1 MAASQLL
8 KYARARDDQQFGWR
22 IAAAMQVRAQEIA
35 AWDLAPA
42 SRAFTD
48 WVLKN
53 PMVPHE
59 RMTAF
64 VSTTPTIAANV
75 TVEAGTVN
83 TDGGPDD
90 DIQFVVNEVW
100 DRVADS
106 LGY

>member
-1 MAASQLL
+1 MPSNLL
-8 KYARARDDQQFGWR
+8 KYARARDDQDFGWR
-22 IAAAMQVRAQEIA
+22 IAAAMMVHAQEL
-35 AWDLAPA
+35 DTQELAPP

-59 RMTAF
+59 RVIAF
-64 VSTTPTIAANV
+64 VSTSPSIAANV
-75 TVEAGTVN
+75 TVEAGTVS
-83 TDGGPDD
+83 TAGVPDD

>member
-1 MAASQLL
+1 MPSNLL
-8 KYARARDDQQFGWR
+8 KYARARDDQDFGWR
-22 IAAAMQVRAQEIA
+22 IAAAMMVRAQEIEN
-35 AWDLAPA
+35 DELSPA

-59 RMTAF
+59 RVIAF
-64 VSTTPTIAANV
+64 VSTSLVIAANV
-75 TVEAGTVN
+75 TIEAGMVSTAAV
-83 TDGGPDD
+83 PDE
-90 DIQFVVNEVW
+90 DIQQVVNEVW